1 MTKELEGKDSK
12 YIQLMGKL
20 KQNQDQ
26 FKNYEKWQEE
36 EMVNYVSKDEHREEM
51 GKLQQVNQE
60 LMKQIKKLYQTIE
73 QKKVDDE
80 KMKKVIQ
87 ENSSLDHEQLMI
99 IKEYT
104 DISKRMA
111 EYDDDDLLKNNKVR
125 VISIIDRVLKDY
137 DNLVVR

>member
-12 YIQLMGKL
+12 YIQLMEKL

-36 EMVNYVSKDEHREEM
+36 EMVNYVSKDEHRQEM

-73 QKKVDDE
+73 QKKADDE

>member
-1 MTKELEGKDSK
+1 MVKELEDKDSK
-12 YIQLMGKL
+12 YIQLMEKL
-20 KQNQDQ
+20 KQTQDQ
-26 FKNYEKWQEE
+26 FKNYEKCQEE
-36 EMVNYVSKDEHREEM
+36 EMGNYVSKDQHKQEM

-60 LMKQIKKLYQTIE
+60 LMKQIKKLYQGIE

-99 IKEYT
+99 IKEYN

-111 EYDDDDLLKNNKVR
+111 EYDDDDLLKHNKVR

>member
-1 MTKELEGKDSK
+1 MVKELEGKDSK
-12 YIQLMGKL
+12 YIQLMEKL

-36 EMVNYVSKDEHREEM
+36 EMVNYVSKDEHKQEM

-60 LMKQIKKLYQTIE
+60 LMKQIKKLYQAIE

-87 ENSSLDHEQLMI
+87 ENSSLDHGQLMI
-99 IKEYT
+99 IKEYN